1 MSACWNYRAK
11 PSDIHTHLTMYTHS
25 HTWPPT
31 QIQTHARLL
40 LNTTNRQAYNKSLI
54 QLQNHLLIKKSYSK
68 PFSLGLNQNC
78 ARHVIILFFP
88 QLSLQIC
95 DIWKPERKWSSSC
108 LKYLI
113 LSSKL
118 LVLWQFCQNE
128 EKVLLK

>member
-54 QLQNHLLIKKSYSK
+54 QLQNHLLIKKSYSQ

-78 ARHVIILFFP
+78 ARHLKILFFF
-88 QLSLQIC
+88 
-95 DIWKPERKWSSSC
+95 DFHY
-108 LKYLI
+108 KYVI
-113 LSSKL
+113 FENQKENGQV
-118 LVLWQFCQNE
+118 LVLNIQSYLLNYLCYDNFVKMKKKFC
-128 EKVLLK
+128 